1 MNDNNVTAMAKTV
14 NKTGNHIIIIM
25 IYIYIIYFPSSLDRT
40 HAHLAQVADE
50 EGSQH
55 KGMYYAM
62 QKLHIF
68 GVAEPES
75 SHPKWNS
82 FRKAMEH
89 SGMTISAM
97 KLTLCCYQTASSI
110 SHFRPLEP
118 FQKITN

>member
-1 MNDNNVTAMAKTV
+1 MAGQT
-14 NKTGNHIIIIM
+14 
-25 IYIYIIYFPSSLDRT
+25 
-40 HAHLAQVADE
+40 LALFQVPAASRLEPGDDPDKCKLTPVEDLKVLKLVADE